1 MSSETP
7 TPERIV
13 VDFPKTEVM
22 NGFFVIGLSADDT
35 DVQRNE
41 QLLKDR
47 SWFDIP
53 IVYIN
58 GVRAI
63 LAMEKGSQGDRTF
76 AEVFAAWENK

>member
-1 MSSETP
+1 MS
-7 TPERIV
+7 
-13 VDFPKTEVM
+13 
-22 NGFFVIGLSADDT
+22 N
-35 DVQRNE
+35 
-41 QLLKDR
+41 

-76 AEVFAAWENK
+76 AEVFAAWEKK